1 MKLLKLTPSQRVQGR
16 WLLHLEDG
24 SLLRVGEG
32 EVVSFGLYSGMEL
45 PAETLEA
52 LASAAALAALREKAL
67 SALSRRP
74 MSRKELIQ
82 KLTARPWRPT
92 RDSGKPQEPPA
103 TPEQAEAVAD
113 WLEKLGYLNDREFAR
128 HVVRHYSAAG
138 YGAGK
143 LRDELYRRG
152 VPRDL
157 WEEALEEAADPEE
170 EIDRLIR
177 KKMQGADPRDRK
189 ALKRASDT
197 LARRGY
203 RWEEIKEGLR
213 RYGAETEDD

>member
-1 MKLLKLTPSQRVQGR
+1 M
-16 WLLHLEDG
+16 
-24 SLLRVGEG
+24 
-32 EVVSFGLYSGMEL
+32 
-45 PAETLEA
+45 
-52 LASAAALAALREKAL
+52 
-67 SALSRRP
+67 
-74 MSRKELIQ
+74 
-82 KLTARPWRPT
+82 
-92 RDSGKPQEPPA
+92 
-103 TPEQAEAVAD
+103 
-113 WLEKLGYLNDREFAR
+113 
-128 HVVRHYSAAG
+128 VRHYSAAG

-189 ALKRASDT
+189 ALKRASDA